1 MKIYLSDISVPKII
15 HTFLVFICLSA
26 GYAYADKGVDAFH
39 NINNQNI
46 INIRST
52 DGKLYAYIVLLFNE
66 NPHFVNLIQE
76 DSISSEMLQTE
87 GFHIREYD
95 NYLKSIKIPE
105 IKKTAETMLN
115 IYYYPKRCDDKY
127 LESTA
132 EKLTKNNI
140 ILRFSRDRNLGK
152 ERIVLDYCI
161 FGIKKPLD
169 ITHPLF
175 NISTKEKI
183 YNIQP
188 LIYYDEFSTS
198 NSTFYFDMIY
208 INPEEVNNDYIIARK
223 VLAGENVYSM
233 FFVGASVNNDIK
245 YCIAHAF
252 DNKAAIKNEIFRMFE
267 IHELTHKI
275 LNNHY
280 DYFDQVSG
288 EELALSS
295 TIFSNPYLG
304 LSVMYS
310 YLEYNPINPHRIAA
324 MNYVRFIAN
333 KTGKLELVD
342 DPSSLKI
349 LPVIEIKKYTKEHFE
364 AILKNLK

>member
-1 MKIYLSDISVPKII
+1 MLILIFYLC
-15 HTFLVFICLSA
+15 FIT
-26 GYAYADKGVDAFH
+26 AFAFAENNTESLH
-39 NINNQNI
+39 NNNDQNI

-105 IKKTAETMLN
+105 IKKTAELMLN
-115 IYYYPKRCDDKY
+115 IYYYPRRYDDKY
-127 LESTA
+127 LESMA
-132 EKLTKNNI
+132 DKLTKNNI

-152 ERIVLDYCI
+152 ERVVLDYCI

-169 ITHPLF
+169 IIHPLF
-175 NISTKEKI
+175 NISIKEKI

-208 INPEEVNNDYIIARK
+208 INSDEVNNDYIIAKK

-245 YCIAHAF
+245 YCLARSF
-252 DNKAAIKNEIFRMFE
+252 DNKAVIKNEIFRMFE

-288 EELALSS
+288 EELSLSS

-304 LSVMYS
+304 LAVMYS

-333 KTGKLELVD
+333 KTGNLELAD
-342 DPSSLKI
+342 NPSNIKNLQ
-349 LPVIEIKKYTKEHFE
+349 VAEIKKYTKEHFE
-364 AILKNLK
+364 AILKNLKNSKGDF